1 MLFSHYL
8 QGALVPRS
16 LALVGA
22 SQRSGSLG
30 TYVLDNLVSAGF
42 KGPIYP
48 VNPKYQELAGRPCF
62 ARLTDLPQ
70 VPDLVVVV
78 TPAKTVPDLID
89 DCAAR
94 GARAVLVISAGFADV
109 DAAGRQL
116 HEEALARA
124 RAHGIRLLGPN
135 CLGIMR
141 PDIGLNATFAR
152 TPARPGS
159 VALVS
164 QSQAVVSALLDF
176 ARTAGFGF
184 STVVSTGAGAD
195 VEFSELLDFLALDGA
210 TRSII
215 IYVEG
220 VHDARSFLSSVR
232 AAASVKPVVVLKVGR
247 HLAGS
252 KAAMSHT
259 GALVGD
265 DAVFDAALRRAG
277 AIRVG
282 AYTEMFS
289 AAEALAAGRFPRPDP
304 GNRLAIVTN
313 GDGPGVLAADVVA
326 DNEVVLAGLSPE
338 TVASLDHVLPPTWSH
353 SNPVDVMRDADA
365 ERYAKTFE
373 RVLADDGND
382 GVLVLFAP
390 TIALGAEETARAL
403 LPLAQATDKPVISAW
418 LGGEDARRG
427 REIFDGA
434 GMPTAASPERGVEA
448 FSYLSK
454 FVRGRRLRLQVPPP
468 QVTDFD
474 TEATEA
480 RRLIERVSGAG
491 RSTLDERESKALLAA
506 FGIDAA
512 RTRLAAT
519 ADEAVALAEDIG
531 YPVALKVSASGVLH
545 KSDIGG
551 VVLSVL
557 NARDVV
563 QNFELIRA
571 RCAEHA
577 PHARFHGVLVQQ
589 MIVRPNGRELLVGLA
604 RDPAFGPVISFGMGG
619 IAVEVLRDAAVA
631 LPPLNRFLAR
641 DLISRTRVAKTLE
654 AFRGR
659 PPANIE
665 ALIDVLLK
673 VSELA
678 CELPCVHELD
688 INPLL
693 VDENG
698 AMALDARVVLGDGPL
713 APDATH
719 SHLAIHPYPKALA
732 RTHRLRG
739 DETVLL
745 RPIRPEDAQAE
756 KRFISRL
763 SPETMYNRFHVP
775 LRELTTERLVRF
787 TQIDYDREIAFVA
800 IDASGEQ
807 EEIRGVARYTRM
819 PDGFSCE
826 FGIVTEDAWQ
836 GRGLGHALMTA
847 LEETARSRGLTE
859 IIGYVLKDNDS
870 MGKLMRGRGYIA
882 MSAPDDEGVRRYVK
896 RLVGG
901 AASSAARALRGH
913 ATERACTVPAGAVR
927 GGR

>member
-16 LALVGA
+16 VALVGA
-22 SQRSGSLG
+22 SNRPGALG
-30 TYVLDNLVSAGF
+30 TFVLDNLIAAGF
-42 KGPIYP
+42 KGQIHP
-48 VNPKYQELAGRPCF
+48 VNPKYKELAGRPCY
-62 ARLTDLPQ
+62 ARLTELPHA
-70 VPDLVVVV
+70 PDLVVVV
-78 TPAKTVPDLID
+78 TPAQTVPQLIE
-89 DCAAR
+89 DCAEL
-94 GARAVLVISAGFADV
+94 GARAVLVISSGFADV
-109 DAAGRQL
+109 GPAGKQL
-116 HEEALARA
+116 HDEALARA
-124 RAHGIRLLGPN
+124 RAHGIRMLGPH
-135 CLGIMR
+135 CLGVMR
-141 PDIGLNATFAR
+141 PDIGLNASYAR

-164 QSQAVVSALLDF
+164 QSAAVVAALLDF
-176 ARTAGFGF
+176 AATAGFGF
-184 STVVSTGAGAD
+184 SSVVSTGAGSD
-195 VEFSELLDFLALDGA
+195 VEFSEILDFLALDGA

-215 IYVEG
+215 LFVEG

-232 AAASVKPVVVLKVGR
+232 AAASVKPLVVLKVGR

-265 DAVFDAALRRAG
+265 DAVMDAALRRAG

-304 GNRLAIVTN
+304 GDRLAIITN

-326 DNEVVLAGLSPE
+326 DNEVTLATLTPE
-338 TVASLDHVLPPTWSH
+338 TMASLDEVLPATWSRG
-353 SNPVDVMRDADA
+353 NPVDVMRDASAD
-365 ERYAKTFE
+365 RYAKTLE
-373 RVLADDGND
+373 RVLADPGND

-403 LPLAQATDKPVISAW
+403 LPIAKATEKPVISAW
-418 LGGEDARRG
+418 LGGDDARRG

-434 GMPTAASPERGVEA
+434 GMPTTASPERGVEA

-454 FVRGRRLRLQVPPP
+454 FIRGRRMRLQVPPP
-468 QVTDFD
+468 QVADFD

-480 RRLIERVSGAG
+480 RRIIERASGAG
-491 RSTLDERESKALLAA
+491 RATLDERESKALLAA
-506 FGIDAA
+506 FGIDTA
-512 RTRLAAT
+512 RTRLAVT
-519 ADEAVALAEDIG
+519 ADEAVALAEEIG
-531 YPVALKVSASGVLH
+531 YPVALKVSASGLLH

-551 VVLSVL
+551 VILSVMS
-557 NARDVV
+557 AGEVAQGFD
-563 QNFELIRA
+563 LIRA
-571 RCAEHA
+571 RCAERA
-577 PHARFHGVLVQQ
+577 PAAKFHGVLVQQ

-619 IAVEVLRDAAVA
+619 IAVEVVRDAAVA

-641 DLISRTRVAKTLE
+641 ELISRTRAAQMLE
-654 AFRGR
+654 NFRGK
-659 PPANIE
+659 PAVDIE
-665 ALIDVLLK
+665 LLIDVLLK
-673 VSELA
+673 VSDLA
-678 CELPCVHELD
+678 CELPCVRELD

-693 VDENG
+693 VDERG
-698 AMALDARVVLGDGPL
+698 AVALDARVVLGDGPL
-713 APDATH
+713 APDATY

-739 DETVLL
+739 DDTVLL

-763 SPETMYNRFHVP
+763 SPQTMYNRFHVP

-800 IDASGEQ
+800 IDGSGEQ

-826 FGIVTEDAWQ
+826 FGIVIEDAWQ

-859 IIGYVLKDNDS
+859 IIGYVLKENDG

-882 MSAPDDEGVRRYVK
+882 TSAPDDEGVRRYIK
-896 RLVGG
+896 RLIGG
-901 AASSAARALRGH
+901 AAASVARAQRGH
-913 ATERACTVPAGAVR
+913 ATERA
-927 GGR
+927 

>member
-16 LALVGA
+16 VALVGA
-22 SQRSGSLG
+22 SKREGALG
-30 TYVLDNLVSAGF
+30 TYVLDNLLAGGF

-48 VNPKYQELAGRPCF
+48 VNPKYAELAGGPCY
-62 ARLTDLPQ
+62 ARVADLPKA
-70 VPDLVVVV
+70 PDLVVVV
-78 TPAKTVPDLID
+78 TPPKTVPDLID
-89 DCAAR
+89 ESAAR
-94 GARAVLVISAGFADV
+94 GARAVLVITAGFSDTG
-109 DAAGRQL
+109 AGRQL

-124 RAHGIRLLGPN
+124 RAHGIRMLGPH

-141 PDIGLNATFAR
+141 PDIGLNATYAR
-152 TPARPGS
+152 TPAKPGS

-164 QSQAVVSALLDF
+164 QSGAVVSALLDF
-176 ARTAGFGF
+176 AQVAGFGF
-184 STVVSTGAGAD
+184 SSVVSTGAGSD
-195 VEFSELLDFLALDGA
+195 VEFSEILDFLSTDGA
-210 TRSII
+210 TRSIVL
-215 IYVEG
+215 YVEG
-220 VHDARSFLSSVR
+220 VHDARAFLSSVR

-247 HLAGS
+247 HLGGS

-282 AYTEMFS
+282 AYYDMFS

-313 GDGPGVLAADVVA
+313 GDGPGVLAADAVA
-326 DNEVVLAGLSPE
+326 DNELVLAGLSAE
-338 TVASLDHVLPPTWSH
+338 TIAALDGVLPPTWSRG
-353 SNPVDVMRDADA
+353 NPVDVMRDADA
-365 ERYAKTFE
+365 ARFARTLEI
-373 RVLADDGND
+373 VLADPGND
-382 GVLVLFAP
+382 GVLLLFAP

-403 LPLAQATDKPVISAW
+403 LPVAQASEKPVISAW
-418 LGGEDARRG
+418 LGGDDARRG
-427 REIFDGA
+427 RALFDAA
-434 GMPTAASPERGVEA
+434 GMATATSPERGVEA

-454 FVRGRRLRLQVPPP
+454 FVRGRQMRLQVPPP
-468 QVTDFD
+468 QVAEFD
-474 TEATEA
+474 TEAAEA
-480 RRLIERVSGAG
+480 RRIIERASGAG
-491 RSTLDERESKALLAA
+491 HATLDERASKALLAA
-506 FGIDAA
+506 FGIDTA
-512 RTRLAAT
+512 RTRLAAS
-519 ADEAVALAEDIG
+519 AEEAVALAEEIG
-531 YPVALKVSASGVLH
+531 FPVALKLSAAGVLH
-545 KSDIGG
+545 KTDVGG
-551 VVLSVL
+551 VILSVM
-557 NARDVV
+557 NAREVAHGFD
-563 QNFELIRA
+563 LIRS
-571 RCAEHA
+571 RCAERA
-577 PHARFHGVLVQQ
+577 PNAKFLGVLVQQ
-589 MIVRPNGRELLVGLA
+589 MIVRPNGRELLVGMA
-604 RDPAFGPVISFGMGG
+604 RDAAFGPVISFGMGG

-641 DLISRTRVAKTLE
+641 ELISRTRVAQMLE
-654 AFRGR
+654 RFRGK
-659 PPANIE
+659 PAVDIE
-665 ALIDVLLK
+665 VLIDVLLK
-673 VSELA
+673 VSDIA
-678 CELPCVHELD
+678 CELPCVQELD

-698 AMALDARVVLGDGPL
+698 AVALDARVVLGDGPL
-713 APDATH
+713 APDATY

-756 KRFISRL
+756 KRFVSRL
-763 SPETMYNRFHVP
+763 SPETMYLRFHAP

-826 FGIVTEDAWQ
+826 FGIAIEDAWQ

-859 IIGYVLKDNDS
+859 IIGYVLRDNEG

-882 MSAPDDEGVRRYVK
+882 TSAPDDEGVRRYVK
-896 RLVGG
+896 RLIGG
-901 AASSAARALRGH
+901 AAASAVRAFRGH
-913 ATERACTVPAGAVR
+913 AAERV
-927 GGR
+927 

>member
-8 QGALVPRS
+8 QAALVPRS
-16 LALVGA
+16 VALVGA
-22 SQRSGSLG
+22 SKRSGALG
-30 TYVLDNLVSAGF
+30 TYVLDNLVAGGF
-42 KGPIYP
+42 KGQIFP
-48 VNPKYQELAGRPCF
+48 VNPKYTELAGRVCYS
-62 ARLTDLPQ
+62 RLADLPQ
-70 VPDLVVVV
+70 APDLVVVV
-78 TPAKTVPDLID
+78 TPPKSVPDLID
-89 DCAAR
+89 EAAAR
-94 GARAVLVISAGFADV
+94 GARAVLVISAGFADAG
-109 DAAGRQL
+109 AAGRQL

-124 RAHGIRLLGPN
+124 RAQGVRLLGPR

-141 PDIGLNATFAR
+141 PDIGLNATYAR
-152 TPARPGS
+152 TPAQPGS

-164 QSQAVVSALLDF
+164 QSSAIVSALLDF
-176 ARTAGFGF
+176 AQTAGFGF
-184 STVVSTGAGAD
+184 SSVISTGAGSD
-195 VEFSELLDFLALDGA
+195 VEFSEILDFLSLDGA

-215 IYVEG
+215 LYVEG

-282 AYTEMFS
+282 AYYDMFS
-289 AAEALAAGRFPRPDP
+289 AAEVLAAGRFPRPDP
-304 GNRLAIVTN
+304 GNRLAIITN

-326 DNEVVLAGLSPE
+326 DNEIVLANLSGE
-338 TVASLDHVLPPTWSH
+338 TTASLKQLLPPAWSPG
-353 SNPVDVMRDADA
+353 NPVDLMRDADA
-365 ERYAKTFE
+365 ERYAKTCE
-373 RVLADDGND
+373 LVLADPGND

-403 LPLAQATDKPVISAW
+403 LPIAQASEKPVISAW
-418 LGGEDARRG
+418 LGGEDVRKG
-427 REIFDGA
+427 RAIFDAA
-434 GMPTAASPERGVEA
+434 GMATASSPERGVEA
-448 FSYLSK
+448 FAYLSK
-454 FVRGRRLRLQVPPP
+454 FIRGRQMRLQVPPP
-468 QVTDFD
+468 QVADFE
-474 TEATEA
+474 TEAAEA
-480 RRLIERVSGAG
+480 RRIIERASGAG
-491 RSTLDERESKALLAA
+491 HATLDERESKALLAA
-506 FGIDAA
+506 FGIDTA

-519 ADEAVALAEDIG
+519 AEEAVVLADEIG

-545 KSDIGG
+545 KTDVGG
-551 VVLSVL
+551 VLLSVM
-557 NARDVV
+557 NAREVAHG
-563 QNFELIRA
+563 FEQIRS
-571 RCAEHA
+571 RCAERA
-577 PHARFHGVLVQQ
+577 PTAKFHGVLVQQ

-641 DLISRTRVAKTLE
+641 DLISRTRVAKMLE
-654 AFRGR
+654 NFRGK
-659 PPANIE
+659 PAVDIE
-665 ALIDVLLK
+665 VLIDVLLK
-673 VSELA
+673 VSDLA
-678 CELPCVHELD
+678 CELPCVQELD

-698 AMALDARVVLGDGPL
+698 AVALDARVVLGDGPL
-713 APDATH
+713 APDATY

-756 KRFISRL
+756 KRLVSRL
-763 SPETMYNRFHVP
+763 SPETMYRRFHAP
-775 LRELTTERLVRF
+775 LRELTAERLVRF

-800 IDASGEQ
+800 IDGTGEQ

-826 FGIVTEDAWQ
+826 FGIVIEDAWQ

-847 LEETARSRGLTE
+847 IEETARSRGLTE
-859 IIGYVLKDNDS
+859 IIGYVLKDNEGMD
-870 MGKLMRGRGYIA
+870 KLMRGRGYIP
-882 MSAPDDEGVRRYVK
+882 SKAPDDEGVRRYIK
-896 RLVGG
+896 RLLGG
-901 AASSAARALRGH
+901 AAAGAARALRGH
-913 ATERACTVPAGAVR
+913 AAERV
-927 GGR
+927 

>member
-16 LALVGA
+16 VALVGA
-22 SQRSGSLG
+22 SKREGALG
-30 TYVLDNLVSAGF
+30 TYVLDNLLAGGF

-48 VNPKYQELAGRPCF
+48 VNPKYTELAGGPCY
-62 ARLTDLPQ
+62 ARVADLPKA
-70 VPDLVVVV
+70 PDLVVVV
-78 TPAKTVPDLID
+78 TPPKTVPDLID
-89 DCAAR
+89 ESAAR
-94 GARAVLVISAGFADV
+94 GARAVLVITAGFSDTG
-109 DAAGRQL
+109 AGRQL

-124 RAHGIRLLGPN
+124 RAHGIRMLGPH

-141 PDIGLNATFAR
+141 PDIGLNATYAR
-152 TPARPGS
+152 TPAKPGS

-164 QSQAVVSALLDF
+164 QSGAVVSALLDF
-176 ARTAGFGF
+176 AQVAGFGF
-184 STVVSTGAGAD
+184 SSVVSTGAGSD
-195 VEFSELLDFLALDGA
+195 VEFSEILDFLSTDGA
-210 TRSII
+210 TRSIVL
-215 IYVEG
+215 YVEG
-220 VHDARSFLSSVR
+220 VHDARAFLSSVR

-247 HLAGS
+247 HLGGS

-282 AYTEMFS
+282 AYYDMFS

-313 GDGPGVLAADVVA
+313 GDGPGVLAADAVA
-326 DNEVVLAGLSPE
+326 DNELVLAGLSAE
-338 TVASLDHVLPPTWSH
+338 TITALDGVLPPTWSRG
-353 SNPVDVMRDADA
+353 NPVDVMRDADA
-365 ERYAKTFE
+365 ARFARTLEI
-373 RVLADDGND
+373 VLADPGND
-382 GVLVLFAP
+382 GVLLLFAP

-403 LPLAQATDKPVISAW
+403 LPVAQASEKPVISAW
-418 LGGEDARRG
+418 LGGDDARRG
-427 REIFDGA
+427 RALFDAA
-434 GMPTAASPERGVEA
+434 GMATATSPERGVEA

-454 FVRGRRLRLQVPPP
+454 FVRGRQMRLQVPPP
-468 QVTDFD
+468 QVADFD
-474 TEATEA
+474 TEAAEA
-480 RRLIERVSGAG
+480 RRIIERASGAG
-491 RSTLDERESKALLAA
+491 HATLDERASKALLAA
-506 FGIDAA
+506 FGIDTA
-512 RTRLAAT
+512 RTRLAAS
-519 ADEAVALAEDIG
+519 AEEAVALAEEIG
-531 YPVALKVSASGVLH
+531 FPVALKLSAAGVLH
-545 KSDIGG
+545 KTDVGG
-551 VVLSVL
+551 VILSVM
-557 NARDVV
+557 NAREVAHGFD
-563 QNFELIRA
+563 LIRS
-571 RCAEHA
+571 RCAERA
-577 PHARFHGVLVQQ
+577 PKAKFLGVLVQQ
-589 MIVRPNGRELLVGLA
+589 MIVRPNGRELLVGMA
-604 RDPAFGPVISFGMGG
+604 RDAAFGPVISFGMGG

-641 DLISRTRVAKTLE
+641 ELISRTRVAQMLE
-654 AFRGR
+654 SFRGK
-659 PPANIE
+659 PAVDIE
-665 ALIDVLLK
+665 VLIDVLLK
-673 VSELA
+673 VSDIA
-678 CELPCVHELD
+678 CELPCVQELD

-698 AMALDARVVLGDGPL
+698 AVALDARVVLGDGPL
-713 APDATH
+713 APDATY

-756 KRFISRL
+756 KRFVSRL
-763 SPETMYNRFHVP
+763 SPETMYLRFHAP

-826 FGIVTEDAWQ
+826 FGIVIEDAWQ

-847 LEETARSRGLTE
+847 LEETARARGLTE
-859 IIGYVLKDNDS
+859 IIGYVLRDNEG

-882 MSAPDDEGVRRYVK
+882 TSAPDDEGVRRYIK
-896 RLVGG
+896 RLIGG
-901 AASSAARALRGH
+901 AA
-913 ATERACTVPAGAVR
+913 AGAVR
-927 GGR
+927 AFRGHAAERV

>member
-22 SQRSGSLG
+22 SGRSGALG
-30 TYVLDNLVSAGF
+30 KYVLDNLVAGEF
-42 KGPIYP
+42 KGQIHL
-48 VNPKYQELAGRPCF
+48 VNPKYREVAGRTCH
-62 ARLTDLPQ
+62 ARLTELRQ
-70 VPDLVVVV
+70 APDLVVVV
-78 TPAKTVPDLID
+78 TPAATVPDLID
-89 DCAAR
+89 DAAAV
-94 GARAVLVISAGFADV
+94 GARAVLVLSAGFAEV
-109 DAAGRQL
+109 GAAGRQL

-124 RAHGIRLLGPN
+124 RASGIRLLGPN

-141 PDIGLNATFAR
+141 PDIGLNASYAR

-164 QSQAVVSALLDF
+164 QSAAVVAALLDF
-176 ARTAGFGF
+176 AATAGFGF
-184 STVVSTGAGAD
+184 SSVVSTGAGSD
-195 VEFSELLDFLALDGA
+195 VEFSEILDFLALDGA

-215 IYVEG
+215 LFVEG

-252 KAAMSHT
+252 KAGMSHT

-265 DAVFDAALRRAG
+265 DAVFDAAVRRAG

-304 GNRLAIVTN
+304 GDRLAIITN

-326 DNEVVLAGLSPE
+326 DNEVVLASLSPE
-338 TVASLDHVLPPTWSH
+338 TVASLDQVLPPTWSRC
-353 SNPVDVMRDADA
+353 NPVDVMRDADA
-365 ERYAKTFE
+365 ERFARTFE
-373 RVLADDGND
+373 RVLADPAND

-434 GMPTAASPERGVEA
+434 GMSTAASPERGVEA

-454 FVRGRRLRLQVPPP
+454 FVRGRRMRLQVPPP
-468 QVTDFD
+468 QVADFD

-480 RRLIERVSGAG
+480 RRIIERASGAG
-491 RSTLDERESKALLAA
+491 HATLDERESKALLAA
-506 FGIDAA
+506 FGIDTA
-512 RTRLAAT
+512 RTRVAAT
-519 ADEAVALAEDIG
+519 ADDAVALAEEIG
-531 YPVALKVSASGVLH
+531 YPVALKVSASGLLH

-551 VVLSVL
+551 VILSVM
-557 NARDVV
+557 NAREVAHG
-563 QNFELIRA
+563 FELIRA
-571 RCAEHA
+571 RCAERA
-577 PHARFHGVLVQQ
+577 PDAKFLGVLVQQ
-589 MIVRPNGRELLVGLA
+589 MIVRPNGRELLVGVA

-641 DLISRTRVAKTLE
+641 DLISRTRVAQMLE
-654 AFRGR
+654 NFRGK
-659 PPANIE
+659 PAVDIE
-665 ALIDVLLK
+665 VLIDVLLK
-673 VSELA
+673 VSDLA
-678 CELPCVHELD
+678 CELPCVQELD

-693 VDENG
+693 VDETG
-698 AMALDARVVLGDGPL
+698 AVALDARVVLGDGPL
-713 APDATH
+713 APDATY

-763 SPETMYNRFHVP
+763 SSETMYLRFHVP

-800 IDASGEQ
+800 IDASGGE

-826 FGIVTEDAWQ
+826 FGIVIEDAWQ

-859 IIGYVLKDNDS
+859 IIGYVLRDNEG
-870 MGKLMRGRGYIA
+870 MGRLMRGRGYIA
-882 MSAPDDEGVRRYVK
+882 TSAPDDEGVRRYIK
-896 RLVGG
+896 RLLGG
-901 AASSAARALRGH
+901 AASGALRALRGH
-913 ATERACTVPAGAVR
+913 ATERA
-927 GGR
+927 

>member
-8 QGALVPRS
+8 QAALVPRS
-16 LALVGA
+16 VALVGA
-22 SQRSGSLG
+22 SQRPGSLG
-30 TYVLDNLVSAGF
+30 TYVLDNLLAGGF
-42 KGPIYP
+42 KGQIFL
-48 VNPKYQELAGRPCF
+48 VNPKYAELRGLPCVP
-62 ARLTDLPQ
+62 RLADLPQ
-70 VPDLVVVV
+70 APDLAVMV
-78 TPAKTVPDLID
+78 TPASTVPGLID
-89 DCAAR
+89 ECAAR
-94 GARAVLVISAGFADV
+94 GTRAVLIISSGFAD
-109 DAAGRQL
+109 AGKAGRQL
-116 HEEALARA
+116 QEEALARA

-135 CLGIMR
+135 CLGVMR
-141 PDIGLNATFAR
+141 PDIGFNASYAR

-164 QSQAVVSALLDF
+164 QSQAVVAALLDF
-176 ARTAGFGF
+176 AHTAGFGF
-184 STVVSTGAGAD
+184 SSVVSTGAGSG

-215 IYVEG
+215 LFIEG
-220 VHDARSFLSSVR
+220 VHDARAFLSSVR
-232 AAASVKPVVVLKVGR
+232 AAASVKPLVVLKVGR

-252 KAAMSHT
+252 RVPMSHT
-259 GALVGD
+259 GTLVGD

-289 AAEALAAGRFPRPDP
+289 AAEALAAGRFPRAEP
-304 GNRLAIVTN
+304 GNRLAIITN

-326 DNEVVLAGLSPE
+326 DNEVALATLAPE
-338 TVASLDHVLPPTWSH
+338 TIAALESVLPPNWSRT
-353 SNPVDVMRDADA
+353 NPVDVMRDADA
-365 ERYAKTFE
+365 ARYAATFE
-373 RVLADDGND
+373 KLVADPGND
-382 GVLVLFAP
+382 GILVLFAP

-403 LPLAQATDKPVISAW
+403 LPLATATDKPVISAW

-448 FSYLSK
+448 FSYLAK

-474 TEATEA
+474 TDATGA
-480 RRLIERVSGAG
+480 RRLIERVSAAG
-491 RSTLDERESKALLAA
+491 RASLDERESKALLAA
-506 FGIDAA
+506 FGIETA
-512 RTRLAAT
+512 RTRLAAS
-519 ADEAVALAEDIG
+519 AEEAVALAEESG
-531 YPVALKVSASGVLH
+531 YPVALKVAATGLVH

-551 VVLSVL
+551 VVLSVM
-557 NARDVV
+557 NARDVA
-563 QNFELIRA
+563 QNFELIRS
-571 RCAEHA
+571 RCAERA
-577 PHARFHGVLVQQ
+577 PQAKFLGVLVQQ
-589 MIVRPNGRELLVGLA
+589 MIVRPHGRELLVGLA
-604 RDPAFGPVISFGMGG
+604 RDATFGPVISFGAGG

-641 DLISRTRVAKTLE
+641 DLILHTRVAKMLE
-654 AFRGR
+654 AFRGL
-659 PPANIE
+659 PPVNMD

-678 CELPCVHELD
+678 CELPCVQELD

-693 VDENG
+693 VDEEG
-698 AMALDARVVLGDGPL
+698 AVALDARVVLGDGPL
-713 APDATH
+713 APDATF

-756 KRFISRL
+756 RRFVSRL
-763 SPETMYNRFHVP
+763 SPQTMYNRFHVP

-787 TQIDYDREIAFVA
+787 TQIDYDREMAFVA

-819 PDGFSCE
+819 PDGYSCE

-859 IIGYVLKDNDS
+859 IVGYVLRDNES
-870 MGKLMRGRGYIA
+870 MGRLMRGRGYIA
-882 MSAPDDEGVRRYVK
+882 TAAPDDEGVRRYVK
-896 RLVGG
+896 RLNGGG
-901 AASSAARALRGH
+901 ASAAARPMRGLSS
-913 ATERACTVPAGAVR
+913 ERAEAGR
-927 GGR
+927 